1 MEFVHDV
8 VIVGSGLA
16 GLRAALEIPA
26 ATNVA
31 LISKVFPTRS
41 HSGAAQGGISAALGN
56 EEPDSWE
63 WHMYD
68 TVKGGDYLTDQDAA
82 ETLAKDAERAVY
94 ELEHMG
100 APFNRTP
107 DGKIAQRA
115 FGGHTR
121 NFGEGPVK
129 RACYAS
135 DRTGRVILDTLYGK
149 AVEKAVQVFSEF
161 SIVDLIIDNGK
172 INGLVAYELATGELH
187 TFRSKAVLIATG
199 GFGGVYKT
207 NSNCFSNT
215 GDGVY
220 LSYRAG
226 VPLEDMEFVQFHP
239 TGIHGLGVLISEA
252 TRGEGGI
259 LKNNSGQRFMELY
272 APSLK
277 DLAPRDVVS
286 RAIWTEIRQGRGIN
300 GDDYVNLDLTHIG
313 AEKIAEKLS
322 DIASFSKIY
331 LGVDVVKE
339 PIAVTPTC
347 HYMMGG
353 IPTDLD
359 GRVLDRHNKPVAG
372 LYAAGEAACV
382 SVHGANRL
390 GTNSLLD
397 LVVFGRR
404 AGKMIAK
411 ELPDLSLTENTGSL
425 ENSTRQRLE
434 ALLSRQSGERPFSIR
449 NDLQI
454 MMMEKCSVFRNA
466 QDMKRGLSE
475 LESIKQRYENVFL
488 ENRSP
493 RYNTD
498 LTEVLELECLI
509 GLAETILKSAI
520 SREESRGAHYRE
532 DFPERDDKNWLKH
545 TMIVKNSTGSEI
557 FYKPVNIFRFQPK
570 ARTY

>member
-26 ATNVA
+26 STKVA

-161 SIVDLIIDNGK
+161 SIVDLIIDSGK

>member
-26 ATNVA
+26 TTNVA